1 MCQTTLETLE
11 NRKELYNRKYKPF
24 SFISTE
30 EALPFYLEKIY
41 KTWVF
46 DGAYLQH
53 PRASVF
59 HPDKQH
65 PHLILDHFI
74 LLIFHFCH
82 SLPCIIMD

>member
-53 PRASVF
+53 PLF
-59 HPDKQH
+59 
-65 PHLILDHFI
+65 FI
-74 LLIFHFCH
+74 LISNTHILSLIISSF
-82 SLPCIIMD
+82 

>member
-11 NRKELYNRKYKPF
+11 NRKDLYNRKYKPF

-53 PRASVF
+53 PLF
-59 HPDKQH
+59 
-65 PHLILDHFI
+65 
-74 LLIFHFCH
+74 
-82 SLPCIIMD
+82 